1 MENLFAIAKVTR
13 ASGLNG
19 EVRVRPLSRYFDNY
33 IEDKPIFI
41 GLSKDLSREVEL
53 KGKIGIGKRVRFQ
66 FGGIDSRIEAEAL
79 IGQYVYA
86 SVEHGDKI
94 NWIAEELLGADIITN
109 DGLYIGSLA
118 EILWLP
124 NNDVYVIKNED
135 REYLIP
141 VIPEIIED
149 VDVSGGVVIISPMDG
164 LLD

>member
-13 ASGLNG
+13 ASGLKG
-19 EVRVRPLSRYFDNY
+19 EVRVRPLSRYFDHY
-33 IEDKPIFI
+33 IEDKPLYI
-41 GLSKDLSREVEL
+41 GLSKDLSREVAL

-66 FGGIDSRIEAEAL
+66 FNGIDSRDEAEAL

-86 SVEHGDKI
+86 SVGSNDQIH
-94 NWIAEELLGADIITN
+94 WIAEELIGADIITN
-109 DGLYIGSLA
+109 DGLYIGSLF

-124 NNDVYVIKNED
+124 NNDVYVIKNRD

-141 VIPEIIED
+141 VIPEIIEE
-149 VDVSGGVVIISPMDG
+149 VDINAGVIFITPMDG